1 MTAAPAPPA
10 DAALIAAQLEAAP
23 GLERLRAL
31 LGAEVDAS
39 PEMLAAVL
47 DQAAKFAAARLAP
60 FNREADRAGCR
71 LEDGRVKTA
80 PGHREAWRDYVASG
94 WLGIDQPAEHGGA
107 GLPLAALAACQ
118 EIFDRA
124 GVAFGMAP
132 TGLRAAARLIEAYAD
147 AAIKAKWSP
156 RLVAGDWGATICI
169 SEPEAGSDA
178 GRIRTLATPLPDG
191 EWEIT
196 GEKIWISYGDHDLT
210 SRIGHCLLARTPG
223 AAPGGAGLSLFLVP
237 DILDDGSRN
246 AIVVRRIEEKL
257 GLHGSPT
264 CALGFEGARGRLIG
278 TVGRGLAQMFTMIS
292 TMRLMVSVQGVGIAS
307 GAADV
312 ALAYAEE
319 RRQGGPADA
328 PAVPIAEHAD
338 VRRMLLGMEARVQV
352 VRALAFAAAVQAD
365 LGALERDPAA
375 RDDAQALAAWLL
387 PIAKTY
393 AAETGFDVASEA
405 IQVMG
410 GAGYVS
416 DWPVEQMLRDSR
428 VLAIFEGTSGMHALD
443 LLHRRLGRD
452 QGRGMQAFLTLARAD
467 IGRLGARLGG
477 QVGGEATGALE
488 RTLGLLED
496 AAGRLAGR
504 AGAEAGAYPLLKLA
518 ALAATGW
525 TALRL
530 AATDASTPVGARLA
544 AAGRYWLSDLEPRA
558 ALEHALA
565 LADPKRLELF
575 DSVRPPR

>member
-1 MTAAPAPPA
+1 MTVPAPPA

-23 GLERLRAL
+23 GLGRLRAL
-31 LGAEVDAS
+31 LPVDVEAG
-39 PEMLAAVL
+39 PDTLTAVL
-47 DQAAKFAAARLAP
+47 EEAAKFATARLAP
-60 FNREADRAGCR
+60 FNAEADRAGCR
-71 LEDGRVKTA
+71 LQDGRVKTA
-80 PGHREAWRDYVASG
+80 PGHREAWRDFVEAG
-94 WLGIDQPAEHGGA
+94 WLGIAQPPEHGGA
-107 GLPLAALAACQ
+107 GLPLIALAACQ

-132 TGLRAAARLIEAYAD
+132 TGVRSAARLIGAHAD
-147 AAIKAKWSP
+147 VATKAEWLP
-156 RLVAGDWGATICI
+156 RLLAGDWGATICI
-169 SEPEAGSDA
+169 SEPQAGSDV
-178 GRIRTLATPLPDG
+178 GRILTLASPRPDG
-191 EWEIT
+191 DWEIT

-210 SRIGHCLLARTPG
+210 DRIGHCLLARTPD

-237 DILDDGSRN
+237 DTLDDGSRN
-246 AIVVRRIEEKL
+246 AIVVRRIEDKL

-264 CALGFEGARGRLIG
+264 CSLGFEGARGRLIG
-278 TVGRGLAQMFTMIS
+278 TVGRGLAQMFTMIAA
-292 TMRLMVSVQGVGIAS
+292 MRLMVSVQGVGIAS
-307 GAADV
+307 GAADI

-338 VRRMLLGMEARVQV
+338 VRRMLLGMQSRVQV

-365 LGALERDPAA
+365 LGALESDPEA

-410 GAGYVS
+410 GAGYVN

-452 QGRGMQAFLTLARAD
+452 QGRGMRAFLALARAD
-467 IGRLGARLGG
+467 ITGLGG

-488 RTLGLLED
+488 RTLGLFED
-496 AAGRLAGR
+496 AAARLAGR
-504 AGAEAGAYPLLKLA
+504 ADAEAGAYPLLKLA

-530 AATDASTPVGARLA
+530 AATDASTPIGARLT

-565 LADPKRLELF
+565 LADPKRLDLF
-575 DSVRPPR
+575 DSIRPPR